1 MKKIILTLAMVLM
14 ATDASAAAD
23 SQGSEKDWCLLGI
36 SDKCPGTTTFDIVEK
51 TRRLEAAIKNGTA
64 VYTPEEIKH
73 FQAMLDEINTVKM
86 LFEKY

>member
-1 MKKIILTLAMVLM
+1 MKKIILALAIILTV
-14 ATDASAAAD
+14 TVSFTAAE
-23 SQGSEKDWCLLGI
+23 SQDSEKDWCLLGI

-51 TRRLEAAIKNGTA
+51 TRRLEAAIKKGTA

-73 FQAMLDEINTVKM
+73 FQVMLDEVKAIKI

>member
-14 ATDASAAAD
+14 ATGASAAAD
-23 SQGSEKDWCLLGI
+23 SQGSGKDWCLLGI

-51 TRRLEAAIKNGTA
+51 TRRLETAIKKGTV

-73 FQAMLDEINTVKM
+73 FQAMLDEINTIKM

>member
-14 ATDASAAAD
+14 ATDASATTD

-73 FQAMLDEINTVKM
+73 FQAMLDEINTIKM